1 MARRRMGSAAA
12 ITLRSC
18 GDFDTS
24 ISGCID
30 ELDAEA
36 AIEALDETV
45 LGRFPKRNSV
55 TIHFGPIRP
64 SRTTL
69 VVNSPP

>member
-1 MARRRMGSAAA
+1 MGSAAA

-24 ISGCID
+24 VSECID
-30 ELDAEA
+30 ALDAEA
-36 AIEALDETV
+36 DIGSLDETV
-45 LGRFPKRNSV
+45 PGRFPKRNPV

-64 SRTTL
+64 SRTAL
-69 VVNSPP
+69 IVNSAP